1 MYMKLI
7 QQKTMVE
14 IQDIIDNETNL
25 TGLVQKFV
33 RDVIITDIPL
43 AAHALGAFTPQL
55 TIQLLSKL
63 I

>member
-1 MYMKLI
+1 MAE
-7 QQKTMVE
+7 V
-14 IQDIIDNETNL
+14 QDIIDNETNL

-43 AAHALGAFTPQL
+43 AAHALGAFTPHL